1 MGTPQGAIVSP
12 VLANVFLHYVLDLWF
27 HKKWRPN
34 VPDGEA
40 IIVRYADDIVVGFQH
55 KRDAERYLRDVR
67 ERLARF
73 GLSLHQD
80 KTRLVEF
87 GRFADLN
94 RRQRGVGKPETFDF
108 LGLTHYCTTTL
119 RGRFRL
125 GRKPVAKRVNRTLA
139 RIDEVLRKRWH
150 HDIWEVG
157 RWLGRVC
164 NGWLN
169 YFAVPGTSGR
179 FIRAFLRRLQRRWMR
194 ALRRRSQRAR
204 FSWKRL
210 ERMTEILWLRAS
222 IATHGR
228 TSGLPSS
235 TRGRSRMVQRP
246 RPDAARNGGV
256 RSNGIP
262 TVVSINGFM
271 FYEHLRGEGGG
282 GAIDLVIHA
291 CRCTVPEALGFFS
304 ELPCRDRFPADRHP
318 KPPCPDRHWPA
329 IQSYLVEQR
338 GLADVLVALCR
349 DLGLLYADR
358 HGNAVFVRRNAAGEA
373 LGAEIVPAAAPRRL
387 APTGAA
393 ARGGFW
399 MSWEPDWPNSVI
411 LAKNAIDALSVL
423 SLHLVPAG
431 RKGCAVVSTGGATA
445 SLPEW
450 IEAWNPGRIF
460 CAYDATRQGDD
471 AAARLIRND
480 SRVVRLRPALDG
492 LDWNDML
499 MRDRAGEPLQIDD
512 RPLD

>member
-1 MGTPQGAIVSP
+1 MPMLFNIVSSRSQQNSTIITTNRPFAEWGEAFPNAACLVALVDVHNAEIPSTASPGAARIRGTPESA
-12 VLANVFLHYVLDLWF
+12 
-27 HKKWRPN
+27 
-34 VPDGEA
+34 
-40 IIVRYADDIVVGFQH
+40 
-55 KRDAERYLRDVR
+55 AER
-67 ERLARF
+67 RLASR
-73 GLSLHQD
+73 Q
-80 KTRLVEF
+80 
-87 GRFADLN
+87 GRRA
-94 RRQRGVGKPETFDF
+94 GP
-108 LGLTHYCTTTL
+108 
-119 RGRFRL
+119 RGR
-125 GRKPVAKRVNRTLA
+125 
-139 RIDEVLRKRWH
+139 
-150 HDIWEVG
+150 
-157 RWLGRVC
+157 
-164 NGWLN
+164 
-169 YFAVPGTSGR
+169 
-179 FIRAFLRRLQRRWMR
+179 
-194 ALRRRSQRAR
+194 RRRSLDGPRLWDRRVRAEALR
-204 FSWKRL
+204 GYPLEDVVRRL
-210 ERMTEILWLRAS
+210 GYRRDPT
-222 IATHGR
+222 
-228 TSGLPSS
+228 
-235 TRGRSRMVQRP
+235 
-246 RPDAARNGGV
+246 DAARWRRPG
-256 RSNGIP
+256 S
-262 TVVSINGFM
+262 VVSINGFM

-492 LDWNDML
+492 LGWNDML

>member
-1 MGTPQGAIVSP
+1 MVTTACAAVPGVRLNRVLKALGVARSVWYARKKREPRKPGRKPKPVPEALAEGRGAHDALDALAFGIERRKVSWIVDADLRAYFDTIPRDWLITFLEHRIGDRRVIRLIWKWLNAGVIASGSWADTGMGTPQGAIVSP

-169 YFAVPGTSGR
+169 YFAVPGSGR

-210 ERMTEILWLRAS
+210 ERMTEILWPRAS
-222 IATHGR
+222 IRHPWR

-235 TRGRSRMVQRP
+235 TRGRSRMVQRS
-246 RPDAARNGGV
+246 G
-256 RSNGIP
+256 S
-262 TVVSINGFM
+262 
-271 FYEHLRGEGGG
+271 
-282 GAIDLVIHA
+282 
-291 CRCTVPEALGFFS
+291 ALQCAF
-304 ELPCRDRFPADRHP
+304 LP
-318 KPPCPDRHWPA
+318 
-329 IQSYLVEQR
+329 
-338 GLADVLVALCR
+338 
-349 DLGLLYADR
+349 
-358 HGNAVFVRRNAAGEA
+358 
-373 LGAEIVPAAAPRRL
+373 
-387 APTGAA
+387 
-393 ARGGFW
+393 
-399 MSWEPDWPNSVI
+399 
-411 LAKNAIDALSVL
+411 
-423 SLHLVPAG
+423 
-431 RKGCAVVSTGGATA
+431 
-445 SLPEW
+445 
-450 IEAWNPGRIF
+450 
-460 CAYDATRQGDD
+460 
-471 AAARLIRND
+471 
-480 SRVVRLRPALDG
+480 
-492 LDWNDML
+492 
-499 MRDRAGEPLQIDD
+499 
-512 RPLD
+512 